1 MHLSTSF
8 CGWVAHFF
16 FNPEITSHV
25 MGYILSLKDSC
36 LLGSH
41 FGMGFISQTQSCRNL
56 RFEEMRHRTGSGEQW
71 VVETLVGGGAFDGD
85 PVSV

>member
-1 MHLSTSF
+1 MHLSMSF
-8 CGWVAHFF
+8 CGWEAYFF

-25 MGYILSLKDSC
+25 MGSILSLKDSC

-41 FGMGFISQTQSCRNL
+41 FDMGFISQTQSYRNL
-56 RFEEMRHRTGSGEQW
+56 RFEEMRHRTCSGEQW
-71 VVETLVGGGAFDGD
+71 VVETLVASGASDGD